1 MKLMSV
7 KTRDKSMM
15 LNQKIT
21 LYLSLMSLVP
31 LAAAITL
38 TVVFSE
44 RAISE
49 QVIDRLE
56 HVAQLH
62 TQAVEN
68 ALEQNTERLGLIASR
83 TQLRLS
89 LRDFTRTGD
98 VVHRQMM
105 NRILLDA
112 KNAINAIDRIAIV
125 DMNGVVVAATDASMI
140 ETAMGDRRAFE
151 LGLRGL
157 AVDQLSRNAQ
167 GHLEVKLVA
176 PLALDDEVLGVLVIT
191 VDAESIM
198 ALNRNFAELGR
209 TGETY
214 LVKADGDH
222 ATVISPLRFRSD
234 AALVMKVPL
243 SQRDH
248 LAVRAVTSETPK
260 VFDYALDY
268 RERPVLAATRPID
281 NADWALVAKIDKT
294 EAFQS
299 IYRLRDILML
309 IVGIGSAGIV
319 LVAVKLAETIARPVR
334 ALTAAAHEIR
344 RGNYHQNVPVTTGDE
359 IGVLT
364 RVFNDMS
371 QSLLLAS
378 HELTQINNE
387 LREEVEERR
396 QAERALRESEERYR
410 SFLQNFQGIAYQRS
424 IGDDT
429 AIFMHGAVVPIT
441 GYPAEDF
448 LGRGRRWV
456 DLVVPEDRM
465 LIAREWRALAER
477 ADYVSDCQY
486 RITTSSGEIRWV
498 RDIARSVGSRIDDE
512 RVIQGVVYD
521 VSERVAVE
529 SELKEYRQHLEDL
542 VSERTQ
548 QYEQANKELEA
559 FAYSVSHDLRAPLRS
574 ISGFSQILIEDC
586 RDLLDDVHL
595 QHLRRVRDG
604 AQRMSDLIDAMLK
617 LSRLSRQEM
626 DFEQVNLSRICEEVI
641 RELRQ
646 ATPDRQVDVEIAP
659 DVVTEADPKL
669 MRLVMENL
677 LRNAWKFTA
686 RTASPAIEFGVI
698 DEHNRRVYFVKD
710 NGAGFDEA
718 YADRL
723 FGAFQRLHRQ
733 EEFPGTG
740 VGLAIV
746 QRVVHRHNGRVW
758 ATAAPDEGATFYFY
772 LDSRKRRL
780 RWRESIVSEV

>member
-1 MKLMSV
+1 
-7 KTRDKSMM
+7 
-15 LNQKIT
+15 
-21 LYLSLMSLVP
+21 
-31 LAAAITL
+31 
-38 TVVFSE
+38 
-44 RAISE
+44 
-49 QVIDRLE
+49 
-56 HVAQLH
+56 
-62 TQAVEN
+62 
-68 ALEQNTERLGLIASR
+68 
-83 TQLRLS
+83 
-89 LRDFTRTGD
+89 
-98 VVHRQMM
+98 
-105 NRILLDA
+105 
-112 KNAINAIDRIAIV
+112 
-125 DMNGVVVAATDASMI
+125 
-140 ETAMGDRRAFE
+140 
-151 LGLRGL
+151 
-157 AVDQLSRNAQ
+157 
-167 GHLEVKLVA
+167 
-176 PLALDDEVLGVLVIT
+176 
-191 VDAESIM
+191 
-198 ALNRNFAELGR
+198 
-209 TGETY
+209 
-214 LVKADGDH
+214 
-222 ATVISPLRFRSD
+222 
-234 AALVMKVPL
+234 
-243 SQRDH
+243 
-248 LAVRAVTSETPK
+248 
-260 VFDYALDY
+260 
-268 RERPVLAATRPID
+268 
-281 NADWALVAKIDKT
+281 
-294 EAFQS
+294 
-299 IYRLRDILML
+299 
-309 IVGIGSAGIV
+309 
-319 LVAVKLAETIARPVR
+319 
-334 ALTAAAHEIR
+334 
-344 RGNYHQNVPVTTGDE
+344 
-359 IGVLT
+359 
-364 RVFNDMS
+364 
-371 QSLLLAS
+371 
-378 HELTQINNE
+378 
-387 LREEVEERR
+387 
-396 QAERALRESEERYR
+396 
-410 SFLQNFQGIAYQRS
+410 
-424 IGDDT
+424 
-429 AIFMHGAVVPIT
+429 
-441 GYPAEDF
+441 
-448 LGRGRRWV
+448 
-456 DLVVPEDRM
+456 M

-646 ATPDRQVDVEIAP
+646 AAPDRQVDVEIAP

-780 RWRESIVSEV
+780 RWRESIASEV